1 MKDVHHRLIDVN
13 CDNYEGL
20 SIESTNGAC
29 HGLASIEHKF
39 SRVTNKNSQG
49 MLRQLYM
56 WTCTSCLAHRSG
68 KIILSSRGNRVR
80 TRKTIPPAP
89 AVPKGRPNATG
100 LRKSHLRKKWLQSH
114 IEAKYF

>member
-1 MKDVHHRLIDVN
+1 MSMKDVHHRLIDVN

-39 SRVTNKNSQG
+39 SRVTNKNLQG

-80 TRKTIPPAP
+80 TIKTIPQ
-89 AVPKGRPNATG
+89 
-100 LRKSHLRKKWLQSH
+100 HLQSQR
-114 IEAKYF
+114 EDLMLRG